1 MFDIFSDEVDTD
13 YLDGKGP
20 NRIAKEI
27 EKEGILNWNG
37 KAKNYFEYMLMMLL
51 SHTPYFK
58 GGGEALN

>member
-1 MFDIFSDEVDTD
+1 MVDIFPGEIGID

-37 KAKNYFEYMLMMLL
+37 KAKNYFEYM
-51 SHTPYFK
+51 
-58 GGGEALN
+58 